1 MSTLF
6 FIIAILFGVWGIISA
21 MVMTD
26 YISKRGHRINVF
38 LFRLYIYSYIHTYSE
53 LTKNEQGRPG
63 FWFYSYI
70 ICINIALVCVV
81 IGAILK

>member
-6 FIIAILFGVWGIISA
+6 FSIALVSVFWGVVSA
-21 MVMTD
+21 VAIAS
-26 YISKRGHRINVF
+26 YISSRGHKINIPF
-38 LFRLYIYSYIHTYSE
+38 FRLYIYRYIHTYTE
-53 LTKNEQGRPG
+53 MTRTEQGRPG

-70 ICINIALVCVV
+70 ISMNLALVCVI